1 MAKNFERL
9 EKEAIDN
16 GYTPLE
22 FFEALLDEEM
32 VTRENNR
39 FNRLL
44 KGAKFPIIKTI
55 DQFDFSKA
63 PFLKKTE
70 ILEIFNLEFI
80 KDNQNLIFIGA
91 PGTGKS
97 HLSISLGIEACKGP
111 DC

>member
-1 MAKNFERL
+1 MNNELAEKLAYCKLSGMAKNFERL

-63 PFLKKTE
+63 PFLKRQKYWRYL
-70 ILEIFNLEFI
+70 IWSLLKII
-80 KDNQNLIFIGA
+80 KI
-91 PGTGKS
+91 
-97 HLSISLGIEACKGP
+97 
-111 DC
+111 